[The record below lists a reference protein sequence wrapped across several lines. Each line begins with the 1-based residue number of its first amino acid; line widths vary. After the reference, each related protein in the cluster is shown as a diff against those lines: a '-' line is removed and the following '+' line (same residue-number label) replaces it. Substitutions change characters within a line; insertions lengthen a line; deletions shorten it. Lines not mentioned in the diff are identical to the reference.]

1 MFTRFILLALI
12 FLMLPTIGQAEDT
25 PVPPTKTKSLE
36 IVRQLLEHEEKNK
49 VALDKKAKK
58 AEKDIAEVKDK
69 LVDVTAKIRKNESR
83 LKETEQRIQQSTV
96 REQEITSRLE
106 KDYGSI
112 SNTILAL
119 ERMRRIPPELMIVRP
134 GAPIEAAQT
143 SMLLKNLIPALG
155 HRADSLAR
163 DLSELEKIRQQLEKD
178 KVELVEAKAELDKQY
193 PAMQKLLQERESSFK
208 SVNAAYRAS
217 AARAEQM
224 AAEAQSLAE
233 LVQRLE
239 DAPAPTQIDKP
250 RPKKSA
256 RPSRAAKRAA
266 GRGAILPVS
275 GPVLASFGDHDEMGA
290 EILGL
295 KIKTPSKAIVVTP
308 MDGTVKY
315 AGTFRNYGQIVIVEH
330 QSGLHSLVAGMST
343 TDVSTGQSLKSGE
356 PIGYMPSASS
366 QDGPLTLYYELRQNG
381 DPVDPSSLFSDFK
394 S

>member
-1 MFTRFILLALI
+1 MFVRFIFVTVMLL
-12 FLMLPTIGQAEDT
+12 MSSVSVWAEDT
-25 PVPPTKTKSLE
+25 PVPPPKTKSLE
-36 IVRQLLEHEEKNK
+36 IVRQQLVQEEKNK
-49 VALDKKAKK
+49 AALDKKAKK
-58 AEKDIAEVKDK
+58 AEKDIAEVRDK
-69 LVDVTAKIRKNESR
+69 LVAVTASIRKNEAS
-83 LKETEQRIQQSTV
+83 LKDTEQRIQQSSI

-119 ERMRRIPPELMIVRP
+119 ERMRRVPPELMIVRP

-155 HRADSLAR
+155 HRADALAR
-163 DLSELEKIRQQLEKD
+163 DLSELEKIQQQLEKD
-178 KVELVEAKAELDKQY
+178 KAALVQAKAELDKQY
-193 PAMQKLLQERESSFK
+193 PAMQKLLQQRESSFK
-208 SVNAAYRAS
+208 SANAAYRAS

-239 DAPAPTQIDKP
+239 EDPTPTQIDKP
-250 RPKKSA
+250 KPKKSPK
-256 RPSRAAKRAA
+256 PSRAARAA
-266 GRGAILPVS
+266 GRGAILPVN
-275 GPVLASFGDHDEMGA
+275 GPLLARFGDYDEMGS

-295 KIKTPSKAIVVTP
+295 KIKAPSKAIVVTP

-315 AGTFRNYGQIVIVEH
+315 SGTFRNYGQIVIVEH
-330 QSGLHSLVAGMST
+330 KSGLHSLVAGMST

>member
-1 MFTRFILLALI
+1 MFSRLIFLAAL
-12 FLMLPTIGQAEDT
+12 FLMLPITGRAEDT

-58 AEKDIAEVKDK
+58 AEKDIAEVKDR
-69 LVDVTAKIRKNESR
+69 LVAVTANIRKNESR

-96 REQEITSRLE
+96 RKQEITSRLE

-155 HRADSLAR
+155 HRADALAR
-163 DLSELEKIRQQLEKD
+163 DLSELEKLQKQLESD
-178 KVELVEAKAELDKQY
+178 KGALIQAKAELDKQY
-193 PAMQKLLQERESSFK
+193 PAMQKLLQQRESSFK
-208 SVNAAYRAS
+208 SANAAYRAS

-239 DAPAPTQIDKP
+239 EAPAPTQIDKP
-250 RPKKSA
+250 KPKKSA
-256 RPSRAAKRAA
+256 KASRAVRAA

-275 GPVLASFGDHDEMGA
+275 GPLLARFGDHDEMGS

-295 KIKTPSKAIVVTP
+295 KIKAPPKAIVVTP

-315 AGTFRNYGQIVIVEH
+315 SGTFRNYGQIVIVEH
-330 QSGLHSLVAGMST
+330 KSGMHSLMAGMST

>member
-1 MFTRFILLALI
+1 MFARFILFTVILLI
-12 FLMLPTIGQAEDT
+12 LPTTAWAEDT

-58 AEKDIAEVKDK
+58 AEKDIAEVKDR
-69 LVDVTAKIRKNESR
+69 LVAVTANIRKNESR
-83 LKETEQRIQQSTV
+83 LKETELRIQQSTV

-155 HRADSLAR
+155 HRADTLGR
-163 DLSELEKIRQQLEKD
+163 DLSELEKLQKQLESD
-178 KVELVEAKAELDKQY
+178 KGALIQAKAELDKQY

-250 RPKKSA
+250 KPKKSA

>member
-1 MFTRFILLALI
+1 MIARFI
-12 FLMLPTIGQAEDT
+12 FLTLMILMIPVSGQAEDT
-25 PVPPTKTKSLE
+25 PVPPPKTKSLE
-36 IVRQLLEHEEKNK
+36 IVRQQLEKEEKNK
-49 VALDKKAKK
+49 AALDKKAKK
-58 AEKDIAEVKDK
+58 AEKDIADVKSK
-69 LVDVTAKIRKNESR
+69 LVEVTASIRKNESS
-83 LKETEQRIQQSTV
+83 LKGIEHSIQLSSV
-96 REQEITSRLE
+96 REKEITDRLE

-119 ERMRRIPPELMIVRP
+119 ERMRRVPPELMIVRP

-155 HRADSLAR
+155 HRADALAR
-163 DLSELEKIRQQLEKD
+163 DLSELEKIQQQLEKD
-178 KVELVEAKAELDKQY
+178 KASLVQAKAELDKQY
-193 PAMQKLLQERESSFK
+193 PAMQTLLQERESSFK
-208 SVNAAYRAS
+208 SANAAYRAS

-239 DAPAPTQIDKP
+239 ETPAPAQIDKP
-250 RPKKSA
+250 QPKKSSK
-256 RPSRAAKRAA
+256 PSRTAARVA

-275 GPVLASFGDHDEMGA
+275 GPLLARFGDHDEMGA

-295 KIKTPSKAIVVTP
+295 KIKASSKAIVVTP

-315 AGTFRNYGQIVIVEH
+315 SGTFRNYGQIVIVEH
-330 QSGLHSLVAGMST
+330 KSGLHSLVAGMST